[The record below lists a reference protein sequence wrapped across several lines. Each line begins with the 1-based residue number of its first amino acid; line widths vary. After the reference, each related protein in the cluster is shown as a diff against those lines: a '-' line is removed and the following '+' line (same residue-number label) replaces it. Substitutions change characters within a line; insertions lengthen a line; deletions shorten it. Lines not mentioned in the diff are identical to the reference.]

1 MTGIIDCVSA
11 ATKHLVVGCGV
22 IVRDQPHPSPHS
34 KIGVSTIIMII
45 WLPYIPGQFSC
56 WCSPHWQTE
65 YSCIIRQHLFVLPPH
80 NTHTQPMHAKSHHI
94 CKSYLTM
101 QTLNTGHPR
110 QEEHRLNTCVSLPLL
125 CCQNFTATHCHPP
138 TCKSQIFKL
147 IRWWTISCPS
157 NP

>member
-11 ATKHLVVGCGV
+11 ATKDLVVGCGV

-34 KIGVSTIIMII
+34 KIGVSTIIIII

-56 WCSPHWQTE
+56 WRSPHWQTE
-65 YSCIIRQHLFVLPPH
+65 YSCIIRQVSVCPPSSQYTHTANACKVPPH
-80 NTHTQPMHAKSHHI
+80 LQVISH
-94 CKSYLTM
+94 

-110 QEEHRLNTCVSLPLL
+110 SEEHRLNTSVSLPLL

-147 IRWWTISCPS
+147 IWWWTISCPS